1 MLSDISRYPLKSE
14 LLMIRIWL
22 ALLLACTV
30 AVGRFGNA
38 PPTRC
43 FMPRAVSEELEK
55 SDAVFTGKVIAEEY
69 QPVKPTSDD
78 GEVLTVKLAVERW
91 WKGEMK
97 KEVTLYTQ
105 TIRYPNGMTSFME
118 EDFCFQVGMR
128 YLVYASDTAGKLR
141 TNGCRRTKS
150 LVQADDDLR
159 ELGEGRPPEKK
170 GEH

>member
-1 MLSDISRYPLKSE
+1 MSE

-22 ALLLACTV
+22 VLLLTCTV

-38 PPTRC
+38 PSTRC
-43 FMPRAVSEELEK
+43 FKPRTVTEELEK

-69 QPVKPTSDD
+69 QPVKSTSEG

-91 WKGEMK
+91 WKGEVK

-105 TIRYPNGMTSFME
+105 TIRYPNGRTSFMS
-118 EDFCFQVGMR
+118 EDFRFQVGMR
-128 YLVYASDTAGKLR
+128 YLVYASGTSGELR
-141 TNGCRRTKS
+141 TNGCRRTKAV
-150 LVQADDDLR
+150 VQADDDLR
-159 ELGEGRPPEKK
+159 ELGEGRPPEEK